1 MFGDGESIF
10 KLVDQLERGDK
21 TPGDIN
27 KHLDVVQYQGNFLSL
42 SNRRLAALMMYQSL
56 HRNRVVKAWCRM
68 CSSDTEEF
76 ETKYNTANQGLGVDI
91 CDGDAQ
97 HFGATLL
104 QRGEYVMHELEQLQQ
119 RRPENVSSEAS
130 RRFAPEGRAE
140 NPLVAAPH

>member
-1 MFGDGESIF
+1 MSVGMYEFLAFDYRVYST
-10 KLVDQLERGDK
+10 KVQHSK
-21 TPGDIN
+21 PG
-27 KHLDVVQYQGNFLSL
+27 F
-42 SNRRLAALMMYQSL
+42 
-56 HRNRVVKAWCRM
+56 
-68 CSSDTEEF
+68 
-76 ETKYNTANQGLGVDI
+76 GVDI